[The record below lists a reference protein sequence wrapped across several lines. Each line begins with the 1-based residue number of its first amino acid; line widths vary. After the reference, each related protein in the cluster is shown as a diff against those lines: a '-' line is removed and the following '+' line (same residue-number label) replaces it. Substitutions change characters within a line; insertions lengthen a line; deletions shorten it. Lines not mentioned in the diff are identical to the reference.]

1 MNYYMRTMK
10 AALCAA
16 LVAGAVF
23 ATGAQDMTTGSIS
36 GTITDPSGA
45 AVKGATVKLINTD
58 RGETVRTLTT
68 NSAGFYTGTALPLGT
83 YTVQVI
89 DQGFR
94 TVDVKGLGLHVND
107 ALTFSRALVP
117 GGVNETVEVA
127 ADKVQINLE

>member
-1 MNYYMRTMK
+1 MTQYIRRMR
-10 AALCAA
+10 AALCTVFVATA
-16 LVAGAVF
+16 LVAASAKD
-23 ATGAQDMTTGSIS
+23 ATSGSIS

-94 TVDVKGLGLHVND
+94 TVDVKGLVLHVND
-107 ALTFSRALVP
+107 AL
-117 GGVNETVEVA
+117 
-127 ADKVQINLE
+127 